1 MVDDDKEDVTQF
13 VVKHAPA
20 LQSLSAKHVAALYD
34 DVIVQSGCEGAGSRL
49 DCTGL
54 ETIVLG
60 GENDAS
66 FSESQRFNLA
76 QTPVLKTLA
85 FGDSCFESTRKLA
98 IPCTTLTSLS
108 FGRNS
113 WTKLE
118 TFDFS
123 GACCRVASF

>member
-76 QTPVLKTLA
+76 QTPALKTLA
-85 FGDSCFESTRKLA
+85 FGEKSFDAARKLA
-98 IPCTTLTSLS
+98 ISSTTLASLS
-108 FGRNS
+108 FGKDS
-113 WTKLE
+113 WTKME
-118 TFDFS
+118 NFDFS
-123 GACCRVASF
+123 GACCRVASV